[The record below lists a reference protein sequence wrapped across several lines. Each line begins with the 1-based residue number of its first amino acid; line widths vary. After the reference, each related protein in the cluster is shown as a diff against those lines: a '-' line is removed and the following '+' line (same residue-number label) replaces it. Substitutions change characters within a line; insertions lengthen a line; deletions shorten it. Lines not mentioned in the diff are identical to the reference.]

1 MVENVRNSNQ
11 MELGQLLLNEK
22 PQTNNFS
29 LALSEFLFS
38 HRFHESQSLAL
49 RVWMAV
55 FLSSFS
61 AIDHPNYP
69 IVRSTVLDV
78 QKSYQT
84 FIIVYSDKS
93 DEQKSSLLGC
103 VFSFE
108 KSNPLN
114 NTNFR
119 IKLKKMAEQYQIEPE
134 SVSIFKYSLTMKH
147 DRRRQENVYRVSRG
161 KPKLSK
167 KLSPAQEPD
176 TTPSIPTSTTV
187 SPTTTEKPEL
197 TQNVSLADLLTR
209 SGNQATILV
218 VTGSSNFS
226 DIHSLLAHLR
236 GMPND
241 NTSVIRTS
249 SSVFQ
254 SMITDAEVTHN
265 RSIADILNHRASF
278 FERPSFNNHFQELQS
293 RIDEMREIE
302 NKFDNMPISLGSILD
317 SDEST
322 DFGLDDDDDDDDDD
336 FDSFIA
342 SLRSKR
348 AKEQLLK
355 IIFLPNCKKWTA

>member
-1 MVENVRNSNQ
+1 VENARNSNK

-22 PQTNNFS
+22 TQTNNFTLS
-29 LALSEFLFS
+29 LSEFLFS
-38 HRFHESQSLAL
+38 HRFHESESLAL

-55 FLSSFS
+55 FLASFS

-69 IVRSTVLDV
+69 IVRSTVIDV
-78 QKSYQT
+78 QKSHQT

-93 DEQKSSLLGC
+93 DEQKSSLLSC

-119 IKLKKMAEQYQIEPE
+119 IKLKKTIRELAEQHQIEPE

-147 DRRRQENVYRVSRG
+147 DRRRQEHVYRVSRV

-167 KLSPAQEPD
+167 KLSQAREPV

-187 SPTTTEKPEL
+187 SP
-197 TQNVSLADLLTR
+197 
-209 SGNQATILV
+209 I
-218 VTGSSNFS
+218 
-226 DIHSLLAHLR
+226 
-236 GMPND
+236 
-241 NTSVIRTS
+241 IRTS

-265 RSIADILNHRASF
+265 RSIADIFNHRASF
-278 FERPSFNNHFQELQS
+278 FERPSFNNHFQEFQS

-302 NKFDNMPISLGSILD
+302 NKFDNMRISLGSILD

-322 DFGLDDDDDDDDDD
+322 NFGLDDDDDDDD

-342 SLRSKR
+342 SLRSTR